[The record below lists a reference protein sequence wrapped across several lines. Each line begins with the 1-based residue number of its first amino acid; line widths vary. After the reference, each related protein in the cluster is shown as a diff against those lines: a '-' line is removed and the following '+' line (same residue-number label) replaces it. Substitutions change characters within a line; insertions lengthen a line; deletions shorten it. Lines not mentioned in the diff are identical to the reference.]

1 MPPRPPLLTDRIQR
15 LEASVKALSE
25 ELQEMRLFCLDIHPE
40 YSKRVIDTMLQIE
53 QKVLHNVTTFED
65 RLEGINR
72 TVKQLV
78 AQSANDCL
86 DLVKESIAT
95 RISGLDSRLIG
106 LNKRQSQIDKE
117 LAETLQRLNEFSDD
131 VEKALV
137 DANNKALQALES
149 ALEHKVSLEVQRCL
163 DKHFSSR
170 SSTISS
176 AALPVVME
184 RGRSREVFKKNQETL
199 MGRAR
204 SVSSEAEL
212 RDVISDA
219 RALAANKFE

>member
-86 DLVKESIAT
+86 DLVKESNAT

-131 VEKALV
+131 VEKSLV
-137 DANNKALQALES
+137 DANDKALQAL
-149 ALEHKVSLEVQRCL
+149 
-163 DKHFSSR
+163 
-170 SSTISS
+170 
-176 AALPVVME
+176 
-184 RGRSREVFKKNQETL
+184 
-199 MGRAR
+199 
-204 SVSSEAEL
+204 
-212 RDVISDA
+212 
-219 RALAANKFE
+219 

>member
-86 DLVKESIAT
+86 ELVKESIAT

-131 VEKALV
+131 VEKSLV
-137 DANNKALQALES
+137 DANDKALQALES
-149 ALEHKVSLEVQRCL
+149 ALEHKVSLEVQRYL
-163 DKHFSSR
+163 DKHFSPR
-170 SSTISS
+170 SSTNSS

-184 RGRSREVFKKNQETL
+184 RGRSREVFKRNQETL

>member
-86 DLVKESIAT
+86 ELVKESIAT

-106 LNKRQSQIDKE
+106 LNKRQSQI
-117 LAETLQRLNEFSDD
+117 L
-131 VEKALV
+131 
-137 DANNKALQALES
+137 
-149 ALEHKVSLEVQRCL
+149 
-163 DKHFSSR
+163 
-170 SSTISS
+170 
-176 AALPVVME
+176 
-184 RGRSREVFKKNQETL
+184 
-199 MGRAR
+199 
-204 SVSSEAEL
+204 
-212 RDVISDA
+212 
-219 RALAANKFE
+219 

>member
-15 LEASVKALSE
+15 LEASVRAVSE

-65 RLEGINR
+65 RLEGINK

-86 DLVKESIAT
+86 DLVRESIAT

-117 LAETLQRLNEFSDD
+117 LAETLQRLNDFSDD
-131 VEKALV
+131 IEKSLGE
-137 DANNKALQALES
+137 ANNKALQALQS
-149 ALEHKVSLEVQRCL
+149 ALEHKVALEVQRCL
-163 DKHFSSR
+163 DKHFWSP

-176 AALPVVME
+176 AALPAVME
-184 RGRSREVFKKNQETL
+184 RGRSREAFRRNQETL

-212 RDVISDA
+212 RSVISEA
-219 RALAANKFE
+219 RALAANQLE